1 MDEINCQKI
10 LCNTKKEG
18 LNNKKEL
25 LLWIKQHHPDK
36 NPNMTSKERDL
47 FDKVLKCYKK
57 GEICNK
63 TNKINSNN
71 NDNNDTKKVKVSQK
85 SRAKIFSC
93 MRKTANFG
101 RIYNYHKFDKHYFNP
116 EKVVEDIK
124 TGSPKLL
131 QMLNNIKQLDANDQ
145 KMHGKKFKHFI
156 FSDVKEGGYGAKI
169 LASAFN
175 AIGFNNIIK
184 AIKLPKQKKLKL
196 VLDIQKKSDY
206 NFAFLCSNAT
216 YGSNFNEK
224 LKKEILKVY
233 NERPT
238 NIHGENVRFIILDS
252 GFKEGIDLFDVK
264 YVHIFEPSL
273 TMADLKQ
280 TIGRATRT
288 CGQKGLD
295 FIPNIGWP
303 LYVYNYYVTVP
314 EITQDTM
321 TSKKFLTYNISEA
334 DKKEKNEQIL
344 LFKGN
349 HKLHDTT
356 MLFSNYDKAMNNLSS
371 QLFELAPL
379 LSVDFDLTKNIHRI
393 NDLNHKL
400 MEKDYYLKGGGKGGP
415 IDIFKKI
422 NTLSKFYK
430 IDSINCIG
438 KCGKKSTFDI
448 PVSIEYMRKVYLK
461 YNHPKKL
468 IPKQQMR
475 QFFCE
480 YMKNNKDYC
489 EQLNNEW
496 GSRYSYIPQ
505 LIEYKNKSLSEIKD
519 SLKKLEVDIV
529 QDEDLFVEHPKYQ
542 IIEYKGIIDNTSTNK
557 DNQYIPK
564 QKLPFIAMRNF
575 IKTRY
580 SSKDFN
586 WDKIVIENKC
596 LPKQPEIIDEVQ
608 LIDQKNL
615 NKKTN
620 NKKTKKNK
628 KIQEINEIE
637 LNPTQKFIS
646 NYFCPESPY
655 KGILLW
661 HSVGT
666 GKTCTAI
673 ATATAS
679 FEKEG
684 YNILWVTRTTLKGDV
699 WKNIFDQICH
709 GILLE
714 ELKKGMI
721 LPEKLGARKRKLSK
735 SWLEPMSYK
744 QFSNLLLGKNKIYN
758 ILKSRNGKEDIL
770 KKTLI
775 IIDEAHKLYGGDLKA
790 AERPNMNIMEKL
802 IQNSYQKSGT
812 DSCKLMI
819 MTATPFTNSP
829 LELFK
834 LLNLFMTNDNDKI
847 PTNIEELK
855 SNYMNSNNVLTED
868 GVKKLANKMSGYISY
883 LNRERDPTQF
893 AQPIIINTPVLMSH
907 IDEND
912 VREAVY
918 LKDELEELNKQ
929 INDKLLE
936 LKEDTK
942 QIKLEIRDKK
952 SFIETTRK
960 EHNKNCHSTYPGNE
974 NKNERK
980 KCLEELKEKLLT
992 HNKDLTD
999 LLQKLDDIQKEYEQ
1013 MNNDKV
1019 EQKEKNKKLK
1029 EKIKLIKQS
1038 ILQEYMLFEKCAHLK
1053 YKKLLNNLTKLL
1065 TNKSLSKSKSKSK
1078 SKSLKKKSLSNSLSK
1093 SLKKKSLSKSQ
1104 YKEKAENIANMSL
1117 SVPSKSL
1124 TPPIES
1130 SSNNSNLSETKKNI
1144 PGAKNLSAIKEP
1156 QKVKDNEKKYASI

>member
-10 LCNTKKEG
+10 LCNAKKDG

-25 LLWIKQHHPDK
+25 LLWIKENHPDK
-36 NPNMTSKERDL
+36 KPNMTPKERDL

-57 GEICNK
+57 GELCNK
-63 TNKINSNN
+63 TNKAND
-71 NDNNDTKKVKVSQK
+71 NDNNNTKKVKVSHK
-85 SRAKIFSC
+85 NRAKIFSC

-116 EKVVEDIK
+116 EKVIEDIK

-131 QMLNNIKQLDANDQ
+131 QMLNNIKQLDANDE
-145 KMHGKKFKHFI
+145 KMYGKKFKHFI
-156 FSDVKEGGYGAKI
+156 FSDVKEGGYGSKI

-206 NFAFLCSNAT
+206 NFAFLCSNAI
-216 YGSNFNEK
+216 YGSNFNDK

-233 NERPT
+233 NERPN

-295 FIPNIGWP
+295 FLPNIGWP
-303 LYVYNYYVTVP
+303 LYVYNYYITVP

-321 TSKKFLTYNISEA
+321 TSKKFLTYNISEI

-349 HKLHDTT
+349 QKLHDTT
-356 MLFSNYDKAMNNLSS
+356 MLFSNLDKALNNLSA

-379 LSVDFDLTKNIHRI
+379 LSVDFDLTMNIHRI

-400 MEKDYYLKGGGKGGP
+400 IEKDYYLKGGGKRGP

-430 IDSINCIG
+430 IDTINCIG

-475 QFFCE
+475 KFFCE

-489 EQLNNEW
+489 QQLNNEW

-505 LIEYKNKSLSEIKD
+505 LIEYKNKSLSEIKE

-529 QDEDLFVEHPKYQ
+529 QDEDFFVDHPKYQ
-542 IIEYKGIIDNTSTNK
+542 IIEYKGTIDNNSANK
-557 DNQYIPK
+557 DNPYIPK

-580 SSKDFN
+580 SSKDFI
-586 WDKIVIENKC
+586 WDKILIENKC
-596 LPKQPEIIDEVQ
+596 LPKQPEVIDEVQ

-615 NKKTN
+615 KKKISK
-620 NKKTKKNK
+620 KKTKKNK

-721 LPEKLGARKRKLSK
+721 LPDKLGARKRKLSK

-790 AERPNMNIMEKL
+790 AERPNMDIMEKL
-802 IQNSYQKSGT
+802 IQNSYQKSGA

-834 LLNLFMTNDNDKI
+834 LLNLFMTNNIDKI
-847 PTNIEELK
+847 PTTIEELK
-855 SNYMNSNNVLTED
+855 SNYMNSNNVLTEE

-942 QIKLEIRDKK
+942 KIKLEIRDKK
-952 SFIETTRK
+952 LFIETTRK
-960 EHNKNCHSTYPGNE
+960 QHNKNCHSKYPGNE

-992 HNKDLTD
+992 HNTDLTD
-999 LLQKLDDIQKEYEQ
+999 LLQKLDDIQKEYEK

-1029 EKIKLIKQS
+1029 EKIKFIKES
-1038 ILQEYMLFEKCAHLK
+1038 IIQEYMLFEKCAHLK
-1053 YKKLLNNLTKLL
+1053 YKKLLNNFTKLL
-1065 TNKSLSKSKSKSK
+1065 TNKSLSKSV
-1078 SKSLKKKSLSNSLSK
+1078 
-1093 SLKKKSLSKSQ
+1093 KKKSLSKSSSKSYKIKKISKPP
-1104 YKEKAENIANMSL
+1104 YKETAENIANMSL
-1117 SVPSKSL
+1117 SVPSKSVTPYLEPSL
-1124 TPPIES
+1124 T
-1130 SSNNSNLSETKKNI
+1130 SSNYSESKKNI
-1144 PGAKNLSAIKEP
+1144 PGAKNLSALKEP
-1156 QKVKDNEKKYASI
+1156 LKIKNDKVEQNGKKYLSV